1 MSLQP
6 PTVVPGDRHIEA
18 SMARLA
24 DVPVTFANVWDPAA
38 CPANLLPWLA
48 WGLSIDVWDPDW
60 PEETKRL
67 MISEA
72 IPRQRR
78 KGTVAAVREVLDA
91 FGVGLTLH
99 EWFEQFIPLAPFTF
113 EVRLPVVGGE
123 TAQAALI
130 EKVADQV
137 IRVKPARA
145 HFTVA
150 QTLTTAGGVGALG
163 AARAAA
169 ATRLGLSEAGYVD
182 WSDIIQTED
191 GEPIVSEAGVPLE
204 EDIA

>member
-6 PTVVPGDRHIEA
+6 PTVAPGDRHIEA
-18 SMARLA
+18 SIARLA
-24 DVPVTFANVWDPAA
+24 AVPVTFANVWDPAT
-38 CPANLLPWLA
+38 CPADLLPWLA

-60 PEETKRL
+60 SEEFKRL
-67 MISEA
+67 MIAEA

-91 FGVGLTLH
+91 FGVGLTIH
-99 EWFEQFIPLAPFTF
+99 EWFDQFVPLAPYTF
-113 EVRLPVVGGE
+113 EVRLPVEGGE
-123 TAQAALI
+123 TATAALI

-137 IRVKPARA
+137 VRVKPARA

-150 QTLTTAGGVGALG
+150 QTMTTAGGVGALA
-163 AARAAA
+163 AARLAAA
-169 ATRLGLSEAGYVD
+169 LRLGLSEADYID

-191 GEPIVSEAGVPLE
+191 GEPIVTEAGSGLE
-204 EDIA
+204 EEFA